1 VKVETENS
9 PVLTVPTAQLQTFI
23 LKYTDDEKAFAL

>member
-9 PVLTVPTAQLQTFI
+9 LVLTVPTAQLQTFI
-23 LKYTDDEKAFAL
+23 LKYADDEKAFAL